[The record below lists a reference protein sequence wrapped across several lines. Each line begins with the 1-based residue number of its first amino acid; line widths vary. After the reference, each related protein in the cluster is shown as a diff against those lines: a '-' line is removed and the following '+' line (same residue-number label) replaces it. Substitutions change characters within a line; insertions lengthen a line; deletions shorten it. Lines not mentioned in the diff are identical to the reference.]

1 MFNIQGTGIKIAL
14 AIALILSII
23 GLFKF
28 QSWKIE
34 KFEKELQE
42 KELKLK
48 QEKEN
53 NKLIHEAYEKTL
65 AIEKEIADQKLQAQE
80 QKEVVVVK
88 YKTLEKE
95 LEKRGEIKQDENSNF
110 TIVSF

>member
-1 MFNIQGTGIKIAL
+1 MLNFYGMGAKVTAFISVVLLVIGFIKYQD
-14 AIALILSII
+14 
-23 GLFKF
+23 FKI
-28 QSWKIE
+28 KNLE
-34 KFEKELQE
+34 TKNLETKKELE
-42 KELKLK
+42 EANK
-48 QEKEN
+48 N